1 MSSAALH
8 EGEGD
13 PGDAERHGEI
23 DVGAVFLGQGAERQ
37 HGIRQ
42 ADALAAA
49 EHAAGLHLGV
59 DADVARLDDAE
70 LELAV
75 VEQHGV
81 ARLDGLEDLGMRQ
94 VHAAQAAHR
103 FAPDEAH
110 HVAFVEPDRARLELA
125 DAELRSLEIDQN
137 ADGAGELG
145 LELADDGVDV
155 AQAVMRGV
163 AHVHAE
169 HVGPRLEQAAH
180 RLFVVGG
187 RTERGDDLDP
197 AISPHWDFASPS
209 GSVRRTVQSRSS
221 PVSTSK
227 KPVRL

>member
-1 MSSAALH
+1 M
-8 EGEGD
+8 
-13 PGDAERHGEI
+13 
-23 DVGAVFLGQGAERQ
+23 
-37 HGIRQ
+37 
-42 ADALAAA
+42 
-49 EHAAGLHLGV
+49 AG
-59 DADVARLDDAE
+59 
-70 LELAV
+70 
-75 VEQHGV
+75 
-81 ARLDGLEDLGMRQ
+81 LDGLEDLGMGQ
-94 VHAAQAAHR
+94 QHATQPADR
-103 FAPDEAH
+103 FAPDEADDF
-110 HVAFVEPDRARLELA
+110 AFGQPHRAGFELA

-137 ADGAGELG
+137 ADRPGELD
-145 LELADDGVDV
+145 LELADDGMDV

-163 AHVHAE
+163 AHIHAE
-169 HVGPRLEQAAH
+169 YVGTRLEQAAH